1 MLNKLFFPLLVILCC
16 ISNIASAQ
24 VTPDGILFQAVARD
38 ANGNA
43 AAGRNIY
50 AKVNLLKSTATG
62 TSVYAESFKVVSTD
76 DGVFTLSE
84 FECLGACVNAPVV
97 QINDDYFEDLTPEK
111 MVKVLDDLKAGKSL
125 HKGSQIGRQC
135 SKAVDPAKVGESC

>member
-1 MLNKLFFPLLVILCC
+1 MLKKIFFLLLVMLCC
-16 ISNIASAQ
+16 VSNIASAQ

-62 TSVYAESFKVVSTD
+62 TSVYAETF
-76 DGVFTLSE
+76 
-84 FECLGACVNAPVV
+84 
-97 QINDDYFEDLTPEK
+97 
-111 MVKVLDDLKAGKSL
+111 
-125 HKGSQIGRQC
+125 
-135 SKAVDPAKVGESC
+135 